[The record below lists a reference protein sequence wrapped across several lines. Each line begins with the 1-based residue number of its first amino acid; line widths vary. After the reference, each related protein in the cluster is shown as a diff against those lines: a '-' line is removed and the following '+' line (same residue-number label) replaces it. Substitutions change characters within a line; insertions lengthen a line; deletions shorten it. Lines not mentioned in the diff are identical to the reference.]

1 MGCTYNWYALFDDSD
16 LRILDGVRHVWR
28 YYYQESYNGAFY
40 YPQAWR
46 ARVTGYDLYG
56 NYVPDEQEQ
65 KYKDMGYNFQNNT
78 SSECLAFTT
87 KYEDC
92 KNSAS
97 DYTDAQ
103 WPFLRYADVLLCLS
117 EALNETDQPEDAI
130 KYLNQVRQRSNAHL
144 MDANPGKN
152 SLRSSIIEER
162 AKELACEGDRRWDL
176 IRWGIYLD
184 AMNAIGGFD
193 DSGINKNRTERNLLY
208 PIPADEISAND
219 AIKENNPGWN

>member
-1 MGCTYNWYALFDDSD
+1 MGIVCRLLHHWCGLVCICINKLGNMKDIKDFQLLEYNTFGIEGKCKRFCEFDTVDE
-16 LRILDGVRHVWR
+16 LRVFL
-28 YYYQESYNGAFY
+28 
-40 YPQAWR
+40 
-46 ARVTGYDLYG
+46 
-56 NYVPDEQEQ
+56 
-65 KYKDMGYNFQNNT
+65 
-78 SSECLAFTT
+78 
-87 KYEDC
+87 
-92 KNSAS
+92 NS
-97 DYTDAQ
+97 
-103 WPFLRYADVLLCLS
+103 F
-117 EALNETDQPEDAI
+117 NETDQPEYSI

-152 SLRSSIIEER
+152 TLRSSIIEER